1 MPITGTHFDSQEFSL
16 MRTST
21 RRVAAAV
28 AATALFATACGGGD
42 ETAGDPTAAGSDDTT
57 DDAGQ
62 EPGELDDDAVGVD
75 AGSADLLG
83 AGATFITP
91 LMLEWIR
98 DNEPGIQI
106 NYQSIGS
113 GGGIAQFLEET
124 VDFGSSERFLTDEEM
139 DDAREIR
146 GCEPLHIPDA
156 FGAVVPTYN
165 DPDLE
170 AALDAAGQDSLIL
183 DGDTIAGIY
192 LTEITS
198 WDDPAIAA
206 LNPDVELPSTQ
217 LIPVHRSDGS
227 GTTYI
232 FTTYLNDENQQWAD
246 EIGNGSEVDWPAG
259 TIGGNGNEGVAA
271 ETQQQPGAV
280 GYLSIAYAIENDIP
294 MVSVINDDG
303 EPIFPSVE
311 SVAAG
316 PNAIIDTIPEDFRYD
331 ILGVG
336 GDGFPI
342 VGTHWILAWECGY
355 EDATADSLKAFLTW
369 AVTEGDAL
377 AEDLLYSPVTG
388 DFEQRVLDEIELI
401 NSAN

>member
-1 MPITGTHFDSQEFSL
+1 
-16 MRTST
+16 MRTHT
-21 RRVAAAV
+21 RKVAAAL
-28 AATALFATACGGGD
+28 AATALLAAACGGGD
-42 ETAGDPTAAGSDDTT
+42 ESAGDPLAEDTT
-57 DDAGQ
+57 GDEAAEGDEGDAGEEAAA
-62 EPGELDDDAVGVD
+62 EPGELGEDAVGVEAD
-75 AGSADLLG
+75 QADLLG

-98 DNEPGIQI
+98 DNEPGINI

-124 VDFGSSERFLTDEEM
+124 VDFGSSERYLTDEEM
-139 DDAREIR
+139 ADAEEIR
-146 GCEPLHIPDA
+146 GCAPLHIPDA

-170 AALDAAGQDSLIL
+170 AALDEAGQESLIL
-183 DGDTIAGIY
+183 DADAIAGIY

-198 WDDPAIAA
+198 WDDPAIAE
-206 LNPDVELPSTQ
+206 LNPGVELPGTQ

-232 FTTYLNDENQQWAD
+232 FTTYLDDENEQWAS

-294 MVSVINDDG
+294 MVSVVNADG
-303 EPIFPSVE
+303 EAIFPTVE

-316 PNAIIDTIPEDFRYD
+316 PNEIIDTIPDDFRYD

-336 GDGFPI
+336 GEGFPI

-355 EDATADSLKAFLTW
+355 DEGTEQSLKDFLTW
-369 AVTEGDAL
+369 AVTDGDAL
-377 AEDLLYSPVTG
+377 AEDLLYSPVGG

-401 NSAN
+401 NSAE

>member
-1 MPITGTHFDSQEFSL
+1 
-16 MRTST
+16 MRAST
-21 RRVAAAV
+21 RTVAILATLALLGSACAADD
-28 AATALFATACGGGD
+28 GD
-42 ETAGDPTAAGSDDTT
+42 AGDPLAASNPDDADASDDAADDDDSDDT
-57 DDAGQ
+57 AE
-62 EPGELDDDAVGVD
+62 EPSELGDDAVGV
-75 AGSADLLG
+75 GEESADLLG

-98 DNEPGIQI
+98 DNEPGIQV

-113 GGGIAQFLEET
+113 GGGIAQFLEES
-124 VDFGSSERFLTDEEM
+124 VDFGSTERYLTDEEVE
-139 DDAREIR
+139 DAREIR
-146 GCEPLHIPDA
+146 GCDAIHIPDA
-156 FGAVVPTYN
+156 FGAVVPAYN
-165 DPDLE
+165 DPDLD
-170 AALDAAGQDSLIL
+170 AALQAAGQDSLIL
-183 DGDTIAGIY
+183 DADTIAGIY

-198 WDDPAIAA
+198 WDDPAIAE
-206 LNPDVELPSTQ
+206 LNPDVELPSTT

-232 FTTYLNDENQQWAD
+232 FTTYLDDENAQWA
-246 EIGNGSEVDWPAG
+246 EQIGNGSEVDWPAG

-294 MVSVINDDG
+294 MISVVNADG
-303 EPIFPSVE
+303 EAIYPTVE

-316 PNAIIDTIPEDFRYD
+316 PETILDTIPDDFRYD

-355 EDATADSLKAFLTW
+355 DEDVADSLKDFLSW
-369 AVTEGDAL
+369 AVTDGDDL
-377 AEDLLYSPVTG
+377 AVDLLYSPVGG
-388 DFEQRVLDEIELI
+388 DFEQRVLDQIERI
-401 NSAN
+401 NAAE

>member
-1 MPITGTHFDSQEFSL
+1 

-21 RRVAAAV
+21 RKVVAAL
-28 AATALFATACGGGD
+28 AATALLAAACGGD
-42 ETAGDPTAAGSDDTT
+42 EDAGDPTAASNDDTAT
-57 DDAGQ
+57 EETED
-62 EPGELDDDAVGVD
+62 GEVREVGEISDEEVGVTSD
-75 AGSADLLG
+75 QADLLG

-98 DNEPGIQI
+98 DNEPGINV

-124 VDFGSSERFLTDEEM
+124 VDFGSTERYLTDEEVE
-139 DDAREIR
+139 DAREIR
-146 GCEPLHIPDA
+146 GCDAIHIPDA
-156 FGAVVPTYN
+156 FGAVVPVYN

-170 AALDAAGQDSLIL
+170 AALEEAGQDSLVL
-183 DGDTIAGIY
+183 DADTIAGIY
-192 LTEITS
+192 LTEIQS
-198 WDDPAIAA
+198 WDDPAIAE
-206 LNPDVELPSTQ
+206 LNPDVELPGTQ

-232 FTTYLNDENQQWAD
+232 FTTFLDDENEQWAS

-294 MVSVINDDG
+294 MVSVVNADG
-303 EPIFPSVE
+303 NAVYPTVE
-311 SVAAG
+311 SVTAG
-316 PNAIIDTIPEDFRYD
+316 PESIIDTIPEDFRYD

-355 EDATADSLKAFLTW
+355 DDATAQSLQDFLTW

-388 DFEQRVLDEIELI
+388 AFEERVLGEIERI
-401 NSAN
+401 NSAE

>member
-1 MPITGTHFDSQEFSL
+1 
-16 MRTST
+16 MRTYT
-21 RRVAAAV
+21 RKVAAVLAV
-28 AATALFATACGGGD
+28 ALLATACGGGD
-42 ETAGDPTAAGSDDTT
+42 DTAGDPTAVNNDNEAAT
-57 DDAGQ
+57 DDD
-62 EPGELDDDAVGVD
+62 GEVREVGEIGEDQVGVASD
-75 AGSADLLG
+75 QADLLG

-98 DNEPGIQI
+98 DNEPGINV

-124 VDFGSSERFLTDEEM
+124 VDFGSSERYLTEEEVT
-139 DDAREIR
+139 DAREIR
-146 GCEPLHIPDA
+146 GCDAIHIPDA
-156 FGAVVPTYN
+156 FGAVVPVYN

-170 AALDAAGQDSLIL
+170 AALEAAGQDSLVL
-183 DGDTIAGIY
+183 DADTIAGIY
-192 LTEITS
+192 LTEIET
-198 WDDPAIAA
+198 WADPAIAE
-206 LNPDVELPSTQ
+206 LNPDVDLPDTR

-232 FTTYLNDENQQWAD
+232 FTTYLDDENDAWSEQ
-246 EIGNGSEVDWPAG
+246 IGNGSEVDWPAG

-294 MVSVINDDG
+294 MASVVNADG
-303 EPIFPSVE
+303 NAVYPTVE

-316 PNAIIDTIPEDFRYD
+316 PENILDSIPEDFRYD

-355 EDATADSLKAFLTW
+355 DDATAQSLKDFLTW
-369 AVTEGDAL
+369 AVTDGDAL
-377 AEDLLYSPVTG
+377 AVDLLYSPVSG
-388 DFEQRVLDEIELI
+388 SFQERVLGEIGR
-401 NSAN
+401 SRSS

>member
-1 MPITGTHFDSQEFSL
+1 
-16 MRTST
+16 MRMFT
-21 RRVAAAV
+21 RSVAAI
-28 AATALFATACGGGD
+28 AALSLLAAACGGD
-42 ETAGDPTAAGSDDTT
+42 DTAGDPLAQSEPAGDETDDT
-57 DDAGQ
+57 DDDVEGEEEGAED
-62 EPGELDDDAVGVD
+62 EPGELGDDAVGVD
-75 AGSADLLG
+75 EESADLLG

-98 DNEPGIQI
+98 DNEPGINV

-124 VDFGSSERFLTDEEM
+124 VDFGSSERYLTDEEVA
-139 DDAREIR
+139 DAEEIR
-146 GCEPLHIPDA
+146 GCEAIHIPDA
-156 FGAVVPTYN
+156 FGAVVTAYN
-165 DPDLE
+165 DPDLD
-170 AALDAAGQDSLIL
+170 AALEAAGQDAIVL
-183 DGDTIAGIY
+183 DADTIAGIY

-198 WDDPAIAA
+198 WDDPAIAE
-206 LNPDVELPSTQ
+206 LNPDVELPSTA

-232 FTTYLNDENQQWAD
+232 FTTYLDDENEQWAE

-294 MVSVINDDG
+294 MAAVLNADG
-303 EPIFPSVE
+303 NAIHPSVE
-311 SVAAG
+311 SVAEG
-316 PNAIIDTIPEDFRYD
+316 PQTILDDIPEDFRYD

-355 EDATADSLKAFLTW
+355 EDATADALKDFLRW
-369 AVTEGDAL
+369 AVTDGDDL
-377 AEDLLYSPVTG
+377 AEDLLYSPVGG
-388 DFEQRVLDEIELI
+388 DFEGRVLDEIERI
-401 NSAN
+401 NSAE